1 MSGNRKREGHSP
13 DRIKRLPP
21 PRRAGRLE
29 ERCRNR
35 HEVADHRDAGA
46 GIVDPEI
53 GIADGARGHVQVK
66 GPAADRPLAARAHD
80 DIRAQHVALGH
91 RRDED
96 PDLLFLGVGQ
106 LGVIQHRPCGF
117 ETARQESALGERP
130 VDGIR
135 RVDRRTRERGLDA
148 AIAARVIEM
157 PVCVQ
162 DRDDGPLALARPRQD
177 GAAVPVVTAG
187 VDDDEP
193 LGCVEHHRVAVRTA
207 PGEDRTAQE
216 FDARRDGFRG
226 RRRRGRGTC
235 RRGLRQGEDPG
246 CHRAHSVTPSAAPA
260 RAVPAT
266 AMLGCGWPIAAHACD
281 RPCVGCANFR
291 KRYGR

>member
-1 MSGNRKREGHSP
+1 MAGNRKREGHGP
-13 DRIKRLPP
+13 DRVQGFAPT
-21 PRRAGRLE
+21 RRASRLE
-29 ERCRNR
+29 ERCRKR

-46 GIVDPEI
+46 RVVDPEI
-53 GIADGARGHVQVK
+53 GIADGACGHVQVES
-66 GPAADRPLAARAHD
+66 PAADRPWAVCAHD
-80 DIRAQHVALGH
+80 VIRPQHVALGH

-117 ETARQESALGERP
+117 EIARQESALGEHP

-135 RVDRRTRERGLDA
+135 RVDRRIRERGLDA

-162 DRDDGPLALARPRQD
+162 DRDDGSLALARTRQD

-193 LGCVEHHRVAVRTA
+193 LGRVEHDRVPVRAA

-216 FDARRDGFRG
+216 LDARRDGFRG
-226 RRRRGRGTC
+226 RRRRGRGRD

-246 CHRAHSVTPSAAPA
+246 CHRAH
-260 RAVPAT
+260 
-266 AMLGCGWPIAAHACD
+266 
-281 RPCVGCANFR
+281 
-291 KRYGR
+291 